1 MVDKTARFFI
11 VILSLF
17 SIWVVITN
25 VKNVRNI
32 KIQNQNVVDSLHMVV
47 DSLNNELFIQTTNVT
62 RYEIALDRL
71 KEVDSISAK
80 KFEDELSNT
89 E

>member
-25 VKNVRNI
+25 VKNVRDI

-47 DSLNNELFIQTTNVT
+47 DSLNNELFIQTTIVT

-71 KEVDSISAK
+71 KEDDSISAK
-80 KFEDELSNT
+80 KFEDKLSNT